1 MADEEPTG
9 SCPCCQRRDPREGVV
24 CDPCRNRLAAALW
37 EVRDLHSLLTA
48 ALSPGQGETQRVS
61 GSRETPLPLRVG
73 ALDLAGPA
81 RREVEGVSDAGR
93 DQEGGWSTAAILDSW
108 VRDWAPALGEPLP
121 KAEVPALVSWLS
133 RHLRWACD
141 EHPAIDEFN
150 TEVIVLLYALR
161 SLLNV
166 SRKPIHLADPCP
178 SCAHTALKRDPGG
191 GDVICG
197 HCHREWPHT
206 QFERLAVV
214 LADDGDAA

>member
-1 MADEEPTG
+1 MADEERTG
-9 SCPCCQRRDPREGVV
+9 SCPLCYRRDPREGAA

-37 EVRDLHSLLTA
+37 EIRDLHTLLGA
-48 ALSPGQGETQRVS
+48 ALSPGQSGGQRVS
-61 GSRETPLPLRVG
+61 GSREAPLPLSVR

-93 DQEGGWSTAAILDSW
+93 DQAGGWSVAAILDSW
-108 VRDWAPALGEPLP
+108 ARDWAPMLDEPLP
-121 KAEVPALVSWLS
+121 RPDVPALVSWLS
-133 RHLRWACD
+133 RHLKWALD
-141 EHPAIDEFN
+141 EHPAVDDFN
-150 TEVIVLLYALR
+150 HEVIALLYGLR

-166 SRKPIHLADPCP
+166 SRQPIYLTDPCP

-191 GDVICG
+191 GDVECG
-197 HCHREWPHT
+197 HCHRTWPHT